1 MSLLLEAAAFV
12 LNYDEMIEYT
22 LLPQVDSN
30 NAILF
35 TPEGDPMFFFKP
47 LNLGQTRIAGFELSA
62 SATPKLL
69 ACRFGLW
76 RDTHTT
82 TQVI

>member
-1 MSLLLEAAAFV
+1 MSLLLKAAFV

-35 TPEGDPMFFFKP
+35 TPKGIRCSSSSP
-47 LNLGQTRIAGFELSA
+47 
-62 SATPKLL
+62 
-69 ACRFGLW
+69 
-76 RDTHTT
+76 
-82 TQVI
+82 